1 MVQAAT
7 AGLVDFGKA
16 KYFDPKWHQYLR
28 LILSGLARCN
38 RRELRQ
44 LLFTQAVAVYTSRQ
58 LKAEQIEEIGQ
69 KVSDLYHDIRETYYP
84 QDKDLRVQHEK
95 QLVRKDVSDWQARFG
110 DLSDKKVKEKIDEFA
125 AAMDRLRVETAAKMR
140 ESAASQ
146 LGYMGRELGINPEAR
161 GKQKP
166 RKVK

>member
-1 MVQAAT
+1 MVQAAVE
-7 AGLVDFGKA
+7 GVVDFRQA
-16 KYFDPKWHQYLR
+16 EPFDPKWHQYLR
-28 LILSGLARCN
+28 LILSGLARRN

-44 LLFTQAVAVYTSRQ
+44 LLFTQAVAVYTARQ
-58 LKAEQIEEIGQ
+58 LKQEQIEEVGQ

-95 QLVRKDVSDWQARFG
+95 QLVRKDISSWEARFG
-110 DLSDKKVKEKIDEFA
+110 KLNEEETKQKLDEFA
-125 AAMDRLRVETAAKMR
+125 AAMERLRQETAAEMR
-140 ESAASQ
+140 KSAASQ

-161 GKQKP
+161 NKKP